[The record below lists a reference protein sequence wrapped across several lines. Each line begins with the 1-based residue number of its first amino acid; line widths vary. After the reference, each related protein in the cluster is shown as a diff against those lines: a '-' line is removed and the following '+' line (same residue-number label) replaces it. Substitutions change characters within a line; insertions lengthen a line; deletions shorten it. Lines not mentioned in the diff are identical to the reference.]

1 MLLKLEIKNY
11 ILIDKLSINF
21 SNGLS
26 IITGET
32 GSGKSIILG
41 AINQLLG
48 NRIDHKII
56 GTGKEKCTIEATFNI
71 DDYDLISF
79 FNNNDLDYSSETI
92 IRREILRNGKSRAFI
107 NDSPVK
113 IEILKKIS
121 SSLIDIHSQNQND
134 IFSNKSF
141 FYNLID
147 FFANQEDKVF
157 EFQNKFNIL
166 KKKKNNYNNLI
177 EKKHKIARDY
187 DYNLFLLNEIK
198 ALNLDLNEKDNL
210 QKQYDSLKNFE
221 KIQNNFDELNKLI
234 NGQNG
239 NLIEILSSIL
249 NILKKISIFSSELKN
264 YDTRFEKLFFEAN
277 DIVESLNSYS
287 ENLSFDP
294 DKFNKIQSRLFK
306 IQDLENKHNVNSVK
320 QLIDIRD
327 DLINSIENTDRVDKM
342 IEDEINEI
350 KNIEKSLIEASNEI
364 YNKRVKI
371 SDRLQKEIKKIFT
384 LLSLDSSLIKFEFI
398 KEEKLNN
405 FGIDNLVV
413 LYSSSSK
420 IELKPLAK
428 IASGGEKSRIL
439 LAIKSVFAKKNNL
452 PTIIFDEIDSG
463 TSGEIAES
471 IGFLMKKMSI
481 KIQIISITHLA
492 QVASKGNYHFKVIKT
507 NDNGNSRTN
516 IIKLSKSDRIAEIA
530 SMISGKKITNSAL
543 NQAEELLK

>member
-1 MLLKLEIKNY
+1 MLLNLEIKNY
-11 ILIDKLSINF
+11 ILIDELSINF

-56 GTGKEKCTIEATFNI
+56 GTGKEKCTIEVKFNI
-71 DDYDLISF
+71 DDYELKSF

-166 KKKKNNYNNLI
+166 KNKKYNYNNLI
-177 EKKHKIARDY
+177 EKKHKIDRNY

-198 ALNLDLNEKDNL
+198 ALNLDVNEKDNL

-221 KIQNNFDELNKLI
+221 KIQNNFGELNKLI
-234 NGQNG
+234 NGENG
-239 NLIEILSSIL
+239 SLIETLSSIL
-249 NILKKISIFSSELKN
+249 NILKKISVFSTELKN

-320 QLIDIRD
+320 QLIDIKD

-342 IEDEINEI
+342 IEDESNEI
-350 KNIEKSLIEASNEI
+350 KNIEKSLIEVSNEI
-364 YNKRVKI
+364 YNKRVKT
-371 SDRLQKEIKKIFT
+371 SDRLQQEIKKIFT

-413 LYSSSSK
+413 LYSPSSK
-420 IELKPLAK
+420 IELKPLEK

-507 NDNGNSRTN
+507 NNNGNSRTN

>member
-1 MLLKLEIKNY
+1 MLLNLEIKNY
-11 ILIDKLSINF
+11 ILIDELSINF

-166 KKKKNNYNNLI
+166 KNKKYNYNNLI
-177 EKKHKIARDY
+177 EKKHKIDRNY

-198 ALNLDLNEKDNL
+198 ALNLDVNEKDNL

-221 KIQNNFDELNKLI
+221 KIQNNFGELNKLI
-234 NGQNG
+234 NGENG
-239 NLIEILSSIL
+239 NLIETLSSIL
-249 NILKKISIFSSELKN
+249 NILKKISVFSSELKN

-277 DIVESLNSYS
+277 DIIESLNSYS

-320 QLIDIRD
+320 QLIDIKD

-342 IEDEINEI
+342 IEDESNEI
-350 KNIEKSLIEASNEI
+350 KNIEKSLIEVSNEI
-364 YNKRVKI
+364 YNKRVKT
-371 SDRLQKEIKKIFT
+371 SDRLQQEIKKIFT

-413 LYSSSSK
+413 LYSPSSK
-420 IELKPLAK
+420 IELKPLEK

-507 NDNGNSRTN
+507 NNNGNSRTN

-530 SMISGKKITNSAL
+530 SMISRNIFLIIKSRFT
-543 NQAEELLK
+543 

>member
-1 MLLKLEIKNY
+1 M
-11 ILIDKLSINF
+11 IDELSINF

-166 KKKKNNYNNLI
+166 KNKKHNYNNLI
-177 EKKHKIARDY
+177 EKKHKIDRNY

-198 ALNLDLNEKDNL
+198 ALNLDVNEKDNL

-249 NILKKISIFSSELKN
+249 NILKKISVFSSELKN

-277 DIVESLNSYS
+277 DMVESLNSYS

-371 SDRLQKEIKKIFT
+371 SDRLQQEIKKIFT

-420 IELKPLAK
+420 IQLKPLAK

-492 QVASKGNYHFKVIKT
+492 QVASKGNYHFKVVKT
-507 NDNGNSRTN
+507 NNNGNSRTN

>member
-1 MLLKLEIKNY
+1 M
-11 ILIDKLSINF
+11 
-21 SNGLS
+21 
-26 IITGET
+26 
-32 GSGKSIILG
+32 
-41 AINQLLG
+41 
-48 NRIDHKII
+48 
-56 GTGKEKCTIEATFNI
+56 
-71 DDYDLISF
+71 
-79 FNNNDLDYSSETI
+79 
-92 IRREILRNGKSRAFI
+92 
-107 NDSPVK
+107 
-113 IEILKKIS
+113 
-121 SSLIDIHSQNQND
+121 
-134 IFSNKSF
+134 
-141 FYNLID
+141 
-147 FFANQEDKVF
+147 
-157 EFQNKFNIL
+157 
-166 KKKKNNYNNLI
+166 I

-198 ALNLDLNEKDNL
+198 ALNLDVNEKDNL

-221 KIQNNFDELNKLI
+221 KIQNNFGELNKLI
-234 NGQNG
+234 NGENG
-239 NLIEILSSIL
+239 NLIETLSSIL
-249 NILKKISIFSSELKN
+249 NILKKISVFSSELKN

-277 DIVESLNSYS
+277 DIIESLNSYS

-320 QLIDIRD
+320 QLIDIKD

-342 IEDEINEI
+342 IEDESNEI
-350 KNIEKSLIEASNEI
+350 KNIEKSLIEVSNEI
-364 YNKRVKI
+364 YNKRVKT
-371 SDRLQKEIKKIFT
+371 SDRLQQEIKKIFT

-413 LYSSSSK
+413 LYSPSSK
-420 IELKPLAK
+420 IELKPLEK

-507 NDNGNSRTN
+507 NNNGNSRTN

>member
-1 MLLKLEIKNY
+1 MLLNLEIKNY
-11 ILIDKLSINF
+11 ILIDELSINF

-56 GTGKEKCTIEATFNI
+56 GTGKEKCTIEAKFNI
-71 DDYDLISF
+71 DDYDLKSF

-166 KKKKNNYNNLI
+166 KNKKYNYNNLI
-177 EKKHKIARDY
+177 EKKHKIDRNY

-198 ALNLDLNEKDNL
+198 ALNLDVNEKDNL

-221 KIQNNFDELNKLI
+221 KIQNNFGELNKLI
-234 NGQNG
+234 NGENG
-239 NLIEILSSIL
+239 NLIETLSSIL
-249 NILKKISIFSSELKN
+249 NILKKISVFSTELKN

-364 YNKRVKI
+364 YNKRVKT
-371 SDRLQKEIKKIFT
+371 SDRLQQEIKKIFT

-413 LYSSSSK
+413 LYSPSSK
-420 IELKPLAK
+420 IELKPLEK

-507 NDNGNSRTN
+507 NNNGNSRTN

>member
-1 MLLKLEIKNY
+1 M
-11 ILIDKLSINF
+11 IDKLSINF

-198 ALNLDLNEKDNL
+198 ALNLDFNEKDNL

-249 NILKKISIFSSELKN
+249 NILKKISVFSSELKN

-507 NDNGNSRTN
+507 NNNGNSRTN

>member
-1 MLLKLEIKNY
+1 M
-11 ILIDKLSINF
+11 IDKLSINF

-198 ALNLDLNEKDNL
+198 ALNLDFNEKDNL

-327 DLINSIENTDRVDKM
+327 DLINSIESTDRVDKM

-371 SDRLQKEIKKIFT
+371 SDRLQQDIKKIFT

>member
-1 MLLKLEIKNY
+1 M
-11 ILIDKLSINF
+11 IDKLSINF

-210 QKQYDSLKNFE
+210 QKKYDSLKNFE

-249 NILKKISIFSSELKN
+249 NILKKISVFSSELKN
-264 YDTRFEKLFFEAN
+264 YDTRFEKLFFEVN

>member
-56 GTGKEKCTIEATFNI
+56 GKGKEKCTIEAIFNI
-71 DDYDLISF
+71 DDYNLKSF

-198 ALNLDLNEKDNL
+198 ALNLDVNEKDNL

-221 KIQNNFDELNKLI
+221 KIQNNFGELNKLI
-234 NGQNG
+234 NGENG
-239 NLIEILSSIL
+239 NLIETLSSIL
-249 NILKKISIFSSELKN
+249 NILKKISVFSSELKN

-320 QLIDIRD
+320 QLIDLKD

-371 SDRLQKEIKKIFT
+371 SDRLQQEIKKIFT

-413 LYSSSSK
+413 LYSPSSK
-420 IELKPLAK
+420 IELKPLEK

-507 NDNGNSRTN
+507 NNNGNSRTN

>member
-1 MLLKLEIKNY
+1 MLLNLEIKNY
-11 ILIDKLSINF
+11 ILIDELSINF

-56 GTGKEKCTIEATFNI
+56 GTGKEKCTIEAKFNI
-71 DDYDLISF
+71 DDYDLKSF

-166 KKKKNNYNNLI
+166 KNKKYNYNNLI
-177 EKKHKIARDY
+177 EKKHKIDRNY

-198 ALNLDLNEKDNL
+198 ALNLDVNEKDNL

-221 KIQNNFDELNKLI
+221 KIQNNFGELNKLI
-234 NGQNG
+234 NGENG
-239 NLIEILSSIL
+239 NLIETLSSIL
-249 NILKKISIFSSELKN
+249 NILKKISVFSSELKN

-277 DIVESLNSYS
+277 DIIESLNSYS

-320 QLIDIRD
+320 QLIDIKD

-342 IEDEINEI
+342 IEDESNEI
-350 KNIEKSLIEASNEI
+350 KNIEKSLIEVSNEI
-364 YNKRVKI
+364 YNKRVKT
-371 SDRLQKEIKKIFT
+371 SDRLQQEIKKIFT

-413 LYSSSSK
+413 LYSSRSK
-420 IELKPLAK
+420 IQLKPLAK

-492 QVASKGNYHFKVIKT
+492 QVASKGNYHFKVVKT
-507 NDNGNSRTN
+507 NNNGNSRTN

>member
-1 MLLKLEIKNY
+1 MLLNLEIKNY
-11 ILIDKLSINF
+11 ILIDELSINF

-56 GTGKEKCTIEATFNI
+56 GTGKEKCTIEAKFNI
-71 DDYDLISF
+71 DDYDLKSF

-166 KKKKNNYNNLI
+166 KNKKYNYNNLI
-177 EKKHKIARDY
+177 EKKHKIDRNY

-198 ALNLDLNEKDNL
+198 ALNLDVNEKDNL

-221 KIQNNFDELNKLI
+221 KIQNNFGELNKLI
-234 NGQNG
+234 NGENG
-239 NLIEILSSIL
+239 NLIETLSSIL
-249 NILKKISIFSSELKN
+249 NILKKISVFSSELKN

-277 DIVESLNSYS
+277 DIIESLNSYS

-320 QLIDIRD
+320 QLIDIKD

-350 KNIEKSLIEASNEI
+350 KNIEKSLIEVSNEI
-364 YNKRVKI
+364 YNKRVKT
-371 SDRLQKEIKKIFT
+371 SDRLQQEIKKIFT

-413 LYSSSSK
+413 LYSPSSK
-420 IELKPLAK
+420 IELKPLEK

-507 NDNGNSRTN
+507 NNNGNSRTN

>member
-1 MLLKLEIKNY
+1 M
-11 ILIDKLSINF
+11 IDKLSINF

-134 IFSNKSF
+134 IFLNKSF

-147 FFANQEDKVF
+147 FFANQEDKVL

-166 KKKKNNYNNLI
+166 KKKKYNYNNLI
-177 EKKHKIARDY
+177 EKKHNIARDY

-249 NILKKISIFSSELKN
+249 NILKKISVFSSELKN
-264 YDTRFEKLFFEAN
+264 YDNRFEKLFFEAN

-350 KNIEKSLIEASNEI
+350 KNIEKSLIEVSNEI
-364 YNKRVKI
+364 YNKRVKT
-371 SDRLQKEIKKIFT
+371 SDRLQQEIKKIFT

-413 LYSSSSK
+413 LYSPSSK
-420 IELKPLAK
+420 IELKPLEK

-507 NDNGNSRTN
+507 NNNGNSRTN

>member
-56 GTGKEKCTIEATFNI
+56 GTGKEKCTIEAKFNI
-71 DDYDLISF
+71 DDYDLKSF

-166 KKKKNNYNNLI
+166 KNKKYNYNNLI
-177 EKKHKIARDY
+177 EKKHKIDRNY

-198 ALNLDLNEKDNL
+198 ALNLDVNEKDNL

-221 KIQNNFDELNKLI
+221 KIQNNFGELNKLI
-234 NGQNG
+234 NGENG
-239 NLIEILSSIL
+239 NLIETLSSIL
-249 NILKKISIFSSELKN
+249 NILKKISVFSSELKN

-277 DIVESLNSYS
+277 DIIESLNSYS

-320 QLIDIRD
+320 QLIDIKD

-342 IEDEINEI
+342 IEDESNEI
-350 KNIEKSLIEASNEI
+350 KNIEKSLIEVSNEI
-364 YNKRVKI
+364 YNKRVKT
-371 SDRLQKEIKKIFT
+371 SDRLQQEIKKIFT

-413 LYSSSSK
+413 LYSPSSK
-420 IELKPLAK
+420 IELKPLEK

-507 NDNGNSRTN
+507 NNNGNSRTN

>member
-121 SSLIDIHSQNQND
+121 SSLIDIHSQNQNN

-198 ALNLDLNEKDNL
+198 ALNLDFNEKDNL

-306 IQDLENKHNVNSVK
+306 IKDLENKHNVNSVK

>member
-11 ILIDKLSINF
+11 ILIDELSINF

-56 GTGKEKCTIEATFNI
+56 GTGKEKCTIEAIFNI
-71 DDYDLISF
+71 DDYNLKSF

-166 KKKKNNYNNLI
+166 KNKKYNYNNLI
-177 EKKHKIARDY
+177 EKKHKIDRNY

-198 ALNLDLNEKDNL
+198 ALNLDVNEKDNL

-221 KIQNNFDELNKLI
+221 KIQNNFGELNKLI
-234 NGQNG
+234 NGENG
-239 NLIEILSSIL
+239 NLIETLSSIL
-249 NILKKISIFSSELKN
+249 NILKKISVFSSELKN

-277 DIVESLNSYS
+277 DIIESLNSYS

-342 IEDEINEI
+342 IEDESNEI
-350 KNIEKSLIEASNEI
+350 KNIEKSLIEVSNEI
-364 YNKRVKI
+364 YNKRVKT
-371 SDRLQKEIKKIFT
+371 SDRLQQEIKKIFT

-492 QVASKGNYHFKVIKT
+492 QVASKGNYHFKVVKT
-507 NDNGNSRTN
+507 NNNGNSRTN

>member
-56 GTGKEKCTIEATFNI
+56 GTGKEKCTIEAIFNI
-71 DDYDLISF
+71 DDYNLKSF

-166 KKKKNNYNNLI
+166 KKKKYNYNNLI
-177 EKKHKIARDY
+177 EKKLNIARDY

-198 ALNLDLNEKDNL
+198 ALNLEVNEKDNL
-210 QKQYDSLKNFE
+210 EKQYDSLKNFE
-221 KIQNNFDELNKLI
+221 KIQNSFDELNKLI
-234 NGQNG
+234 NGENG
-239 NLIEILSSIL
+239 NLIETLSSIL
-249 NILKKISIFSSELKN
+249 NILKKISVFSSELKN

-277 DIVESLNSYS
+277 DMIESLNSYS

-306 IQDLENKHNVNSVK
+306 IQDLENKHNVSSIK
-320 QLIDIRD
+320 QLIDIKD

-342 IEDEINEI
+342 IEDESNEI
-350 KNIEKSLIEASNEI
+350 KIIEKSLIEVSNEI
-364 YNKRVKI
+364 YNKRVKT
-371 SDRLQKEIKKIFT
+371 SDRLQQEIKKIFT

-413 LYSSSSK
+413 LYSPSSK
-420 IELKPLAK
+420 IELKPLTK

-439 LAIKSVFAKKNNL
+439 LAVKSVFAKKNNL

-471 IGFLMKKMSI
+471 IGFLMKEMSI

-507 NDNGNSRTN
+507 NNNGNSRTN

>member
-1 MLLKLEIKNY
+1 M
-11 ILIDKLSINF
+11 IDELSINF

-56 GTGKEKCTIEATFNI
+56 GTGKEKCTIEAIFNI
-71 DDYDLISF
+71 DDYNLKSF

-166 KKKKNNYNNLI
+166 KKKKYNYNNLI
-177 EKKHKIARDY
+177 EKKHNIARDY

-198 ALNLDLNEKDNL
+198 ALNLDVNEKDNL

-221 KIQNNFDELNKLI
+221 KIQNNFGELNKLI
-234 NGQNG
+234 NGENG
-239 NLIEILSSIL
+239 NLIETLSSIL
-249 NILKKISIFSSELKN
+249 NILKKISVFSSELKN

-277 DIVESLNSYS
+277 DIIESLNSYS

-306 IQDLENKHNVNSVK
+306 IQDLENKHNVSSVK
-320 QLIDIRD
+320 QLIDIKD

-342 IEDEINEI
+342 IEDESNEI
-350 KNIEKSLIEASNEI
+350 KNIEKSLIEVSNEI
-364 YNKRVKI
+364 YNKRVKT
-371 SDRLQKEIKKIFT
+371 SDRLQQEIKKIFT

-413 LYSSSSK
+413 LYSPSSK
-420 IELKPLAK
+420 IELKPLEK

>member
-198 ALNLDLNEKDNL
+198 ALNLDFNEKDNL

-277 DIVESLNSYS
+277 DIIESLNSYS

-327 DLINSIENTDRVDKM
+327 DLINSIESTDRVDKM

-371 SDRLQKEIKKIFT
+371 SDRLQQDIKKIFT

>member
-1 MLLKLEIKNY
+1 MLLNLEIKNY
-11 ILIDKLSINF
+11 ILIDELSINF

-56 GTGKEKCTIEATFNI
+56 GTGKEKCTIEAKFNI
-71 DDYDLISF
+71 DDYDLKSF

-166 KKKKNNYNNLI
+166 KNKIYNYNNLI
-177 EKKHKIARDY
+177 EKKHKIDRNY

-198 ALNLDLNEKDNL
+198 ALNLDVNEKDNL

-221 KIQNNFDELNKLI
+221 KIQNNFGELNKLI
-234 NGQNG
+234 NGENG
-239 NLIEILSSIL
+239 NLIETLSSIL
-249 NILKKISIFSSELKN
+249 NILKKISVFSSELKN

-277 DIVESLNSYS
+277 DIIESLNSYS

-320 QLIDIRD
+320 QLIDIKD

-342 IEDEINEI
+342 IEDESNEI
-350 KNIEKSLIEASNEI
+350 KNIEKSLIEVSNEI
-364 YNKRVKI
+364 YNKRVKT
-371 SDRLQKEIKKIFT
+371 SDRLQQEIKKIFT

-413 LYSSSSK
+413 LYSPSSK
-420 IELKPLAK
+420 IELKPLEK

-507 NDNGNSRTN
+507 NNNGNSRTN

>member
-1 MLLKLEIKNY
+1 MLLNLEIKNY
-11 ILIDKLSINF
+11 ILIDELSINF

-56 GTGKEKCTIEATFNI
+56 GTGKEKCTIEAKFNI
-71 DDYDLISF
+71 DDYDLKSF

-166 KKKKNNYNNLI
+166 KNKKYNYNNLI
-177 EKKHKIARDY
+177 EKKHKIDRNY

-198 ALNLDLNEKDNL
+198 ALNLDVNEKDNL

-221 KIQNNFDELNKLI
+221 KIQNNFGELNKLI
-234 NGQNG
+234 NGENG
-239 NLIEILSSIL
+239 NLIETLSSIL
-249 NILKKISIFSSELKN
+249 NILKKISVFSSELKN

-277 DIVESLNSYS
+277 DIIESLNSYS

-320 QLIDIRD
+320 QLIDIKD

-371 SDRLQKEIKKIFT
+371 SDRLQQEIKKIFT

-413 LYSSSSK
+413 LYSPSSK
-420 IELKPLAK
+420 IELKPLEK

-507 NDNGNSRTN
+507 NNNGNSRTN

>member
-1 MLLKLEIKNY
+1 MLLNLEIKNY
-11 ILIDKLSINF
+11 ILIDELSINF

-56 GTGKEKCTIEATFNI
+56 GTGKEKCTIEAKFNI
-71 DDYDLISF
+71 DDYDLKSF

-166 KKKKNNYNNLI
+166 KNKKYNYNNLI
-177 EKKHKIARDY
+177 EKKHKIDRNY

-198 ALNLDLNEKDNL
+198 ALNLDVNEKDNL
-210 QKQYDSLKNFE
+210 QKQYNSLKNFE
-221 KIQNNFDELNKLI
+221 KIQNNFGELNKLI
-234 NGQNG
+234 NGENG
-239 NLIEILSSIL
+239 NLIETLSSIL
-249 NILKKISIFSSELKN
+249 NILKKISVFSSELKN

-277 DIVESLNSYS
+277 DIIESLNSYS

-320 QLIDIRD
+320 QLIDIKD

-342 IEDEINEI
+342 IEDESNEI
-350 KNIEKSLIEASNEI
+350 KNIEKSLIEVSNEI
-364 YNKRVKI
+364 YNKRVKT
-371 SDRLQKEIKKIFT
+371 SDRLQQEIKKIFT

-413 LYSSSSK
+413 LYSPSSK
-420 IELKPLAK
+420 IELKPLEK

-507 NDNGNSRTN
+507 NNNGNSRTN